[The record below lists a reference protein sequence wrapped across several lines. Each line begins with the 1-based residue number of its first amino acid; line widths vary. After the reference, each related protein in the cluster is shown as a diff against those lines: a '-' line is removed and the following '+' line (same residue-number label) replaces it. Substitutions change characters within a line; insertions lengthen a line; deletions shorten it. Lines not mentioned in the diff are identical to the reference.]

1 MIGYIVYSPL
11 VSGFVLASGYAFCL
25 GLADSFPY
33 NDKY

>member
-1 MIGYIVYSPL
+1 MGVASGLTGL
-11 VSGFVLASGYAFCL
+11 VSGFVLSSGYAFCL